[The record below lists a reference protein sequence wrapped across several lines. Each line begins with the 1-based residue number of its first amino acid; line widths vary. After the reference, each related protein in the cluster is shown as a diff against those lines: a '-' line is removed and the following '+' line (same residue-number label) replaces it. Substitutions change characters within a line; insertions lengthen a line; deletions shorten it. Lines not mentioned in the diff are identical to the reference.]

1 MFTLIFFR
9 GWRKAINGEKK
20 YYFLV
25 WLNCLIKSFNAYFF
39 AYERCQLYEQKSNTF
54 VGPPHIYIRIPPKDE
69 IRNLL
74 TRNKEFSNIK
84 KNDILYMF
92 FLISLYNKPS
102 RLSFTLKKIIIPY
115 IFKSANKARILSLRL
130 PVSIW
135 WLQLIIFGSWF

>member
-1 MFTLIFFR
+1 MHDEITVSSSTNFQINIYIKKGRSLFFKMQVIYCLPCIDFFR

-20 YYFLV
+20 NYFLV

-84 KNDILYMF
+84 KMIYYTCF
-92 FLISLYNKPS
+92 FNL
-102 RLSFTLKKIIIPY
+102 
-115 IFKSANKARILSLRL
+115 A
-130 PVSIW
+130 
-135 WLQLIIFGSWF
+135 LQ

>member
-1 MFTLIFFR
+1 MLTVHDEITVSSLTNFQINIYIKKGRSLFFKMQVIYCLPCIDFLEDGGR
-9 GWRKAINGEKK
+9 LLMVKK
-20 YYFLV
+20 NYYFLV

-84 KNDILYMF
+84 KMIYYTCF
-92 FLISLYNKPS
+92 FNL
-102 RLSFTLKKIIIPY
+102 
-115 IFKSANKARILSLRL
+115 A
-130 PVSIW
+130 
-135 WLQLIIFGSWF
+135 LQ